1 MLDMAL
7 QSHKFSPSL
16 TCAQA
21 LVAGHGAI
29 RLDAVLE
36 AVQLPA
42 GVTHLDSGLADMDA
56 DTLTLKMI
64 ENVNTQNKTKN

>member
-1 MLDMAL
+1 MYPD
-7 QSHKFSPSL
+7 PSL

-21 LVAGHGAI
+21 LVAGHGAV

-42 GVTHLDSGLADMDA
+42 GIADLTAGLAHVD
-56 DTLTLKMI
+56 
-64 ENVNTQNKTKN
+64 